1 MTDGDSG
8 FVDSPHGRREFLRK
22 GTTIGIAAAS
32 LGFAGC
38 VGDGDGGDGTDTV
51 TIGGIYD
58 LSGATADVGQPT
70 GLGSRDA
77 FKWFNE
83 NEDLGFEINHNWQDY
98 AYEVPQAQRQYDDLT
113 TGDNPPI
120 IVGWG
125 TADTEALAPDVAN
138 DEIVYISASYSDAL
152 LAEDTPYNFFTNL
165 DYTSQ
170 GRAHAKW
177 VADNDPDS
185 TVAMIHNTTP
195 FGQSP
200 VEGTEAYAEELG
212 LDVAES
218 IALELSAN
226 TADTQ
231 VQRAMDNDI
240 DYLIHQNTAAPMQV
254 LMSSVQTLGADVTVM
269 GLTWTVDE
277 FRAQTVSDT
286 FEGVRYVNSN
296 KSWGQVSD
304 GEPDGWQIIQ
314 DSFEREGRSM
324 DNPEVANINYVRGV
338 AHALLAVEA
347 LQTVQD
353 DGGDVTSG
361 AAVRDAIFE
370 MDDFDARGL
379 IPETLNYQDGDR
391 RATMLG
397 QTYEVSDGNIVPDTK
412 IELERREE
420 WLP

>member
-1 MTDGDSG
+1 MTDSG
-8 FVDSPHGRREFLRK
+8 SGPGTGTHSRRSVIK
-22 GTTIGIAAAS
+22 AGVGGVVAS
-32 LGFAGC
+32 GMAGFAGC
-38 VGDGDGGDGTDTV
+38 TGDDDGSSADTV

-77 FKWFNE
+77 FEWFNE
-83 NEDLGFEINHNWQDY
+83 NGDLGFEINHDWQDY
-98 AYEVPQAQRQYDDLT
+98 AYDVPQAQQQYDQLT
-113 TGDNPPI
+113 SGDHPPV

-138 DEIVYISASYSDAL
+138 DEIVYISASYSDKL
-152 LAEDTPYNFFTNL
+152 LADDTPYNFFTNL

-170 GRAHAKW
+170 GRAHVKW

-185 TVAMIHNTTP
+185 RVALIHNTTP

-212 LDVAES
+212 LDVADS
-218 IALELSAN
+218 ITLELAAN

-231 VQRAMDNDI
+231 VERAMNNDI

-254 LMSSVQTLGADVTVM
+254 LMSSVDDLGADITVM

-277 FRAQTVSDT
+277 FRAQETDV
-286 FEGVRYVNSN
+286 FEGVRYVNAN
-296 KSWGQVSD
+296 MSWGQTSD
-304 GEPDGWQIIQ
+304 SEPDGWEIIQ
-314 DSFEREGRSM
+314 DSFEREGHEMS
-324 DNPEVANINYVRGV
+324 NPEVANINYVRGV

-347 LQTVQD
+347 LQSVND
-353 DGGDVTSG
+353 DGGDINSG
-361 AAVRDAIFE
+361 AAVREAIFE
-370 MDDFDARGL
+370 LDDFDARGL
-379 IPETLNYQDGDR
+379 IPETLNYMEGDR
-391 RATMLG
+391 RATMWG
-397 QTYEVSDGNIVPDTK
+397 QTYQVSDGDILPEEE

>member
-1 MTDGDSG
+1 MTDSG
-8 FVDSPHGRREFLRK
+8 SGPGTGTHSRRSVIK
-22 GTTIGIAAAS
+22 AGVGGVVAS
-32 LGFAGC
+32 GMAGFAGC
-38 VGDGDGGDGTDTV
+38 TGDDDGSSADTV

-77 FKWFNE
+77 FEWFNE
-83 NEDLGFEINHNWQDY
+83 NGDLGFEINHDWQDY
-98 AYEVPQAQRQYDDLT
+98 AYDVPQAQQQYDQLT
-113 TGDNPPI
+113 SGDHPPV

-138 DEIVYISASYSDAL
+138 DEIVYISASYSDKL
-152 LAEDTPYNFFTNL
+152 LADDTPYNFFTNL

-170 GRAHAKW
+170 GRAHVKW

-185 TVAMIHNTTP
+185 RVALIHNTTP

-212 LDVAES
+212 LDVADS
-218 IALELSAN
+218 ITLELAAN

-231 VQRAMDNDI
+231 VERAMNNDI

-254 LMSSVQTLGADVTVM
+254 LMSSVDDLGADITVM

-277 FRAQTVSDT
+277 FRAQETDV
-286 FEGVRYVNSN
+286 FEGVRYVNAN
-296 KSWGQVSD
+296 MSWDQTNDS
-304 GEPDGWQIIQ
+304 EPDGWEIIQ
-314 DSFEREGRSM
+314 DSFEREGHEMS
-324 DNPEVANINYVRGV
+324 NPEVANINYVRGV

-347 LQTVQD
+347 LQSVND
-353 DGGDVTSG
+353 DGGDINSG
-361 AAVRDAIFE
+361 AAVREAIFE
-370 MDDFDARGL
+370 LDDFDARGL
-379 IPETLNYQDGDR
+379 IPETLNYMEGDR
-391 RATMLG
+391 RATMWG
-397 QTYEVSDGNIVPDTK
+397 QTYQVSDGDILPEEE

>member
-1 MTDGDSG
+1 MSDGTSG
-8 FVDSPHGRREFLRK
+8 LENTPYSRRTFLRR
-22 GTTIGIAAAS
+22 GTGVATAAAT

-38 VGDGDGGDGTDTV
+38 TGDGGGDDGDTV

-77 FKWFNE
+77 MTWFNE
-83 NEDLGFEINHNWQDY
+83 NEDLGFEIEHNWQDY
-98 AYEVPQAQRQYDDLT
+98 AYEVPQAQQQYDDLT
-113 TGDNPPI
+113 SDGNPPVI
-120 IVGWG
+120 IGWG
-125 TADTEALAPDVAN
+125 TADTEALAPEVAS
-138 DEIVYISASYSDAL
+138 DEIVYISASYSDNL
-152 LAEDTPYNFFTNL
+152 MSDETPYNFYTNL

-177 VADNDPDS
+177 VANNDPDS
-185 TVAMIHNTTP
+185 TVAMIHNSTP
-195 FGQSP
+195 FGQTP

-218 IALELSAN
+218 IILELDAN

-231 VQRAMDNDI
+231 VERAMNNDI

-254 LMSSVQTLGADVTVM
+254 LMSSVNDLGADLTVM

-277 FRAQTVSDT
+277 FRAETVSDL

-296 KSWGQVSD
+296 MSWGQTSD
-304 GEPDGWQIIQ
+304 QEPDGWEIIQ
-314 DSFEREGRSM
+314 DSFEREDRDMS
-324 DNPEVANINYVRGV
+324 NPEVANINYVRGV

-347 LQTVQD
+347 VKQVQD
-353 DGGDVTSG
+353 DGGDITSG
-361 AAVRDAIFE
+361 AEVRQAIFD

-379 IPETLNYQDGDR
+379 IPVTLNYMEGDR
-391 RATMLG
+391 RATMWG
-397 QTYEVSDGNIVPDTK
+397 QTYQVSDTEIVAEEE
-412 IELERREE
+412 IQLERREE

>member
-1 MTDGDSG
+1 M
-8 FVDSPHGRREFLRK
+8 
-22 GTTIGIAAAS
+22 A
-32 LGFAGC
+32 GFAGC
-38 VGDGDGGDGTDTV
+38 TGDDDGSSADTV

-77 FKWFNE
+77 FEWFNE
-83 NEDLGFEINHNWQDY
+83 NGDLGFEINHDWQDY
-98 AYEVPQAQRQYDDLT
+98 AYDVPQAQQQYDQLT
-113 TGDNPPI
+113 SGDHPPV

-138 DEIVYISASYSDAL
+138 DEIVYISASYSDKL
-152 LAEDTPYNFFTNL
+152 LADDTPYNFFTNL

-170 GRAHAKW
+170 GRAHVKW

-185 TVAMIHNTTP
+185 RVALIHNTTP

-212 LDVAES
+212 LDVADS
-218 IALELSAN
+218 ITLELAAN

-231 VQRAMDNDI
+231 VERAMNNDI

-254 LMSSVQTLGADVTVM
+254 LMSSVDDLGADITVM

-277 FRAQTVSDT
+277 FRAQETDV
-286 FEGVRYVNSN
+286 FEGVRYVNAN
-296 KSWGQVSD
+296 MSWDQTNDS
-304 GEPDGWQIIQ
+304 EPDGWEIIQ
-314 DSFEREGRSM
+314 DSFEREGHEMS
-324 DNPEVANINYVRGV
+324 NPEVANINYVRGV

-347 LQTVQD
+347 LQSVND
-353 DGGDVTSG
+353 DGGDINSG
-361 AAVRDAIFE
+361 AAVREAIFE
-370 MDDFDARGL
+370 LDDFDARGL
-379 IPETLNYQDGDR
+379 IPETLNYMEGDR
-391 RATMLG
+391 RATMWG
-397 QTYEVSDGNIVPDTK
+397 QTYQVSDGDILPEEE

>member
-1 MTDGDSG
+1 MADGSSG
-8 FVDSPHGRREFLRK
+8 PETWTHSRRSVIK
-22 GTTIGIAAAS
+22 AGVGGVVTSGMA
-32 LGFAGC
+32 GFAGC
-38 VGDGDGGDGTDTV
+38 IGDDDGSGEDTV
-51 TIGGIYD
+51 TVGGIYD

-77 FKWFNE
+77 FAWFNE
-83 NEDLGFEINHNWQDY
+83 NGDLGFEINHDWQDY
-98 AYEVPQAQRQYDDLT
+98 AYEVPQAQQQYDQLT
-113 TGDNPPI
+113 SGDNPPV

-138 DEIVYISASYSDAL
+138 DEVVYISASYSDKL
-152 LAEDTPYNFFTNL
+152 LADDTPYNFFTNL

-170 GRAHAKW
+170 GRAHAQW

-212 LDVAES
+212 LDVADS
-218 IALELSAN
+218 ITLELTAN

-231 VQRAMDNDI
+231 VERAMSNDI

-254 LMSSVQTLGADVTVM
+254 LMSSIDDLGADITVM

-277 FRAQTVSDT
+277 FRAQETDV
-286 FEGVRYVNSN
+286 FEGVRYVNAN
-296 KSWGQVSD
+296 MSWDQTNETD
-304 GEPDGWQIIQ
+304 PDGLEIIQ
-314 DSFEREGRSM
+314 DSFEREDRDTS
-324 DNPEVANINYVRGV
+324 NPEVANINYVRGV
-338 AHALLAVEA
+338 VHALLAVEA
-347 LQTVQD
+347 LQHVND
-353 DGGDVTSG
+353 DGGDVNSG

-370 MDDFDARGL
+370 LGEFDARGL
-379 IPETLNYQDGDR
+379 IPESLNYMEGDR
-391 RATMLG
+391 RATMWG
-397 QTYEVSDGNIVPDTK
+397 QTYQVSDGDIVPEEE